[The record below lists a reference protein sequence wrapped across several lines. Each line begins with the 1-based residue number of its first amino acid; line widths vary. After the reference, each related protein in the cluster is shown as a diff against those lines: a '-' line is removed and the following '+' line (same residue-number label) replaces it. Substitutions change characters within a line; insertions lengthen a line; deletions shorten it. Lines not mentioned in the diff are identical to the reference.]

1 MYILSIIIIKTKIKY
16 LFIIFIIIV
25 TIILIKTLSLIIINL
40 IIFIVIKSIIKI
52 VFTTFSFSIKPVYK
66 LFFILYYRTSTF
78 TSLLKP

>member
-52 VFTTFSFSIKPVYK
+52 IFITLSFSIKPVYN
-66 LFFILYYRTSTF
+66 FSILYTIVHPR
-78 TSLLKP
+78 LNHH